1 MAYDDEPLRVVVN
14 RMAETGYTRFPV
26 LERGDGRQLVGMV
39 GLHDLLHARTRAL
52 HEERKR
58 ERVLRI
64 HLPFG
69 PRGAVTEDRSGVI

>member
-1 MAYDDEPLRVVVN
+1 MVAAGRN
-14 RMAETGYTRFPV
+14 RLHAVPV
-26 LERGDGRQLVGMV
+26 FERWDTRQLVGMV

-52 HEERKR
+52 QEERRR

-69 PRGAVTEDRSGVI
+69 PRGAVTEDHPGVI